1 LQKQSSCGVSL
12 FRTAGNQ
19 VRFRKIPGCKKIKII
34 SPYKNAELL
43 ARRIAANVRV
53 SEKNG
58 GFTDCAIR

>member
-1 LQKQSSCGVSL
+1 M
-12 FRTAGNQ
+12 
-19 VRFRKIPGCKKIKII
+19 RFRKIPGCKKIKII